1 MKTCTQM
8 FITALFVITPN
19 WKQSK
24 FSGGIVK
31 HTLVYMYQGLL
42 LSKKNKPAKH
52 TTT

>member
-1 MKTCTQM
+1 M
-8 FITALFVITPN
+8 FITVLFVITPS

-24 FSGGIVK
+24 FSGEIVK

-42 LSKKNKPAKH
+42 LSNKNKPAKL